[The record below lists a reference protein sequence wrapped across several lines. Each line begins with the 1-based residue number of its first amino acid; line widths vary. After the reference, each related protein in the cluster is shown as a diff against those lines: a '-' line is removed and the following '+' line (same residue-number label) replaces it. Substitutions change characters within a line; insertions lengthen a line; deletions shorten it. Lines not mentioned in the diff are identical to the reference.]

1 MWKQHSPELG
11 TQPRRWGH
19 SVCLVAREF
28 LVVWGGLKD
37 GDMCDDL
44 HIYHLSTR
52 RWKSVDTSGERPSP
66 RWGASLSPHPSNA
79 WAAVLLGGRQGS
91 KPMPLS
97 EYFVL
102 DLADMSWA
110 RYDVASL
117 EDARKRRPDAWGGLP
132 QPHGVAASGCPK
144 NRYTHTA
151 VTRYLDKQVLVYG
164 GHGGRTR
171 YFSDVGVLQLPGS
184 KAAEERVTHT
194 LAGGGFILPTACS
207 SATAALP
214 AGEGESVGGSDDGAV
229 WLPVRCSGSAPPR
242 RSGHASAV
250 VGEHLVVSGGYN
262 GKAVLSDLWLLH
274 MPTLRWDECKLQAGA
289 LPPLTGHSLVAV
301 PHSPLLV
308 VFGGSTSRSRL
319 SLAAYLLDVDARAAS
334 AVTPRLSPSA
344 RFWHRS
350 VHVDGPGDRGSMLML
365 GGVGA
370 SGTALGDL
378 FTLDLDTLTRSA
390 LAAAL
395 RAAGGSVPARLADAA
410 RKEAEARREKAEAPA
425 EPAAGG
431 AAAASR
437 DAPSALTAAAAGPP
451 ASDGKPLVPPPG
463 LGHPEAG
470 DGGVDG
476 DGSGAVADARMPPG
490 EAPALSGAGACADGD
505 ALAGAAVAGASTGA
519 SEADAAAEAEGGL
532 VVTSGEWEAA
542 AAGAA
547 GGGRGDDD
555 ADAPGAEAGGAAAAA
570 GGGLP
575 GLDGEAPMGG
585 GGFAQPAMQG
595 QQQMISVPVITMGP
609 DGRPSVIHVGA
620 LVPVGTVLP
629 PNATLLPS
637 GSVMTGGFPGHADAG
652 RGGGGGGGGG
662 APTYGVV
669 GGAPTYG
676 NACWLED
683 SAAIYGAPASSLAM
697 GNGDVPSGSAAL
709 DALTE

>member
-437 DAPSALTAAAAGPP
+437 DAP
-451 ASDGKPLVPPPG
+451 
-463 LGHPEAG
+463 
-470 DGGVDG
+470 
-476 DGSGAVADARMPPG
+476 
-490 EAPALSGAGACADGD
+490 
-505 ALAGAAVAGASTGA
+505 
-519 SEADAAAEAEGGL
+519 
-532 VVTSGEWEAA
+532 
-542 AAGAA
+542 
-547 GGGRGDDD
+547 
-555 ADAPGAEAGGAAAAA
+555 
-570 GGGLP
+570 
-575 GLDGEAPMGG
+575 
-585 GGFAQPAMQG
+585 
-595 QQQMISVPVITMGP
+595 
-609 DGRPSVIHVGA
+609 
-620 LVPVGTVLP
+620 
-629 PNATLLPS
+629 
-637 GSVMTGGFPGHADAG
+637 
-652 RGGGGGGGGG
+652 
-662 APTYGVV
+662 
-669 GGAPTYG
+669 
-676 NACWLED
+676 CWLED